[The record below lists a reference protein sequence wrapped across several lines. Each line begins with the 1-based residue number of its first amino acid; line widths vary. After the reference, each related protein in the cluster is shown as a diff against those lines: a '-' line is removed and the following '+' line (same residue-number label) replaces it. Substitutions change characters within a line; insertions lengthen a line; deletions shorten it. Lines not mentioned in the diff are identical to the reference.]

1 MHDQNVGLLS
11 WLAGM
16 GALIGLGQ
24 LFLSDEKITL
34 RRALGRAIVTAG
46 ISVGAASILTMMP
59 QLPFTAMIGIA
70 AATASLGTAG
80 LEQLLRRYLPS
91 AAPSQPNG

>member
-1 MHDQNVGLLS
+1 VVGRH
-11 WLAGM
+11 G
-16 GALIGLGQ
+16 GLIGLGQ

-80 LEQLLRRYLPS
+80 LEQTLRRYLPS
-91 AAPSQPNG
+91 APSQPNG